1 MKRIFTFLTVC
12 ASALVLASCSK
23 ENISPE
29 YLDRNPSK
37 AAEISIVSK
46 GTFEN
51 TVTMFKKSNV
61 YRKSEFEGQ
70 SWLYA
75 FSGGKMV
82 YEAFA
87 LSIYFDDI
95 DTLNVG
101 DVITPSRCW
110 FSFIYSSDSNAT
122 AHEYE
127 GKISIADKGKDYVI
141 LDFHKV
147 KFDCSFGEYTI
158 DGYLHCPLHE
168 EYK

>member
-1 MKRIFTFLTVC
+1 MKRIFTFLAIC
-12 ASALVLASCSK
+12 ASALALSSCNK
-23 ENISPE
+23 EDVSPE

-37 AAEISIVSK
+37 AAEV
-46 GTFEN
+46 
-51 TVTMFKKSNV
+51 VTMFKKSDV

-87 LSIYFDDI
+87 LSIYFDCI

-158 DGYLHCPLHE
+158 DGYLNCPLYE

>member
-12 ASALVLASCSK
+12 AAALVLASCSK

-51 TVTMFKKSNV
+51 TVTMFKKSDI

-82 YEAFA
+82 YDAFM
-87 LSIYFDDI
+87 LSIYFDCI
-95 DTLNVG
+95 DNLNAG
-101 DVITPSRCW
+101 DTITPSSCM
-110 FSFIYSSDSNAT
+110 FTFFYSSDSNAT

-127 GKISIADKGKDYVI
+127 GKITIADKGEDYVI
-141 LDFHKV
+141 IDFHEV
-147 KFDCSFGEYTI
+147 IFDCSFGEYTI
-158 DGYLHCPLHE
+158 DGYLNCPLHE

>member
-12 ASALVLASCSK
+12 AAALVLASCSK

-51 TVTMFKKSNV
+51 TVTMFKKSDI

-82 YEAFA
+82 Y
-87 LSIYFDDI
+87 LW
-95 DTLNVG
+95 
-101 DVITPSRCW
+101 C
-110 FSFIYSSDSNAT
+110 FIA
-122 AHEYE
+122 
-127 GKISIADKGKDYVI
+127 
-141 LDFHKV
+141 
-147 KFDCSFGEYTI
+147 
-158 DGYLHCPLHE
+158 
-168 EYK
+168 